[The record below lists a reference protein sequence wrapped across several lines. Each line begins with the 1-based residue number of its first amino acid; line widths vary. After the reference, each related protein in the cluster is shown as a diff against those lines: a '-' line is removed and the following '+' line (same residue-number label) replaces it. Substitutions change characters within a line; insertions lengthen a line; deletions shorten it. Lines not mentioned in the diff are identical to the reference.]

1 MKNDKN
7 EMGGGAKMSGRA
19 RLWLKGGFLAVSLTL
34 AFFAGREFWELRHFK
49 ETVVSAPGLTEV
61 KMLSEYLG
69 NLKGTWM
76 DTPIFVYDSGVPGGS
91 ALYMANVHPYEP
103 ATSLSAYIMMENIKV
118 SKGKIFVIPQGN
130 RSGSTTGMLGNAY
143 PKFFHVK
150 TDFGE
155 KRFRIGDRGTNPLD
169 QWPDPFTYVNY
180 PSKQNLA
187 YQDIRNM
194 NRTYPG
200 RRDGTLTERA
210 SFAIMELI
218 RKEKIDISIDAH
230 EASLMYP
237 VVSTYVAH
245 ERSFELAMMAA
256 MTLSAETFDMKCES
270 SPKGLRGLSHREWG
284 DYSDTLAVLMET
296 PEPFIDRVV
305 GPMTEELFTEGKDE
319 FLATAAKHGLTYHPY
334 TIEFGSP
341 LWYRCGRHLS
351 GAAAASTWMNQ
362 FVPEKEIIAEWPGYK
377 DLEAHDCGYF
387 LHDPAKADGKLVFKI

>member
-1 MKNDKN
+1 MEKQEVTPNRKTPPY
-7 EMGGGAKMSGRA
+7 
-19 RLWLKGGFLAVSLTL
+19 LKILFVGIALVL
-34 AFFAGREFWELRHFK
+34 AFFGGREFYELRHYK

-61 KMLSEYLG
+61 KMLSDYLSS
-69 NLKGTWM
+69 LKGTWM

-91 ALYMANVHPYEP
+91 MLYMANVHPYEP

-118 SKGKIFVIPQGN
+118 AKGKVYVIPQGN

-143 PKFFHVK
+143 PKFFSVP
-150 TDFGE
+150 TAFGA
-155 KRFRIGDRGTNPLD
+155 KKLRIGDRGTNPLD

-180 PSKQNLA
+180 PSRQNLA

-200 RRDGTLTERA
+200 RENGTLTERA

-218 RKEKIDISIDAH
+218 RKEKIDLSVDAH

-245 ERSFELAMMAA
+245 ERSFDLAMMASMILTA
-256 MTLSAETFDMKCES
+256 GNFDMKCES

-284 DYSDTLAVLMET
+284 DYSDTLAILMET

-305 GPMTEELFTEGKDE
+305 GPMTEELFTVGKDE
-319 FLATAAKHGLTYHPY
+319 FLATAAKHGLVYSAYDP
-334 TIEFGSP
+334 EFGSP

-351 GAAAASTWMNQ
+351 GALEAVNQMNQ
-362 FVPEKEIIAEWPGYK
+362 FFPEKEIIVEWPTFEQLK
-377 DLEAHDCGYF
+377 EHDCGF
-387 LHDPAKADGKLVFKI
+387 FFHDPAHADSGLVFQI

>member
-1 MKNDKN
+1 MDTGKNALDRKPLPYL
-7 EMGGGAKMSGRA
+7 KM
-19 RLWLKGGFLAVSLTL
+19 LFLGIALVF
-34 AFFAGREFWELRHFK
+34 AFFGGREFYELRHYK
-49 ETVVSAPGLTEV
+49 ETVVSAPGLTKV
-61 KMLSEYLG
+61 KMLSDYLA

-91 ALYMANVHPYEP
+91 VLYMANVHPYEP
-103 ATSLSAYIMMENIKV
+103 ATSLSAYILMENIKV
-118 SKGKIFVIPQGN
+118 SKGKVFVIPQGN

-143 PKFFHVK
+143 PKFFSVPTK
-150 TDFGE
+150 FGE
-155 KRFRIGDRGTNPLD
+155 KKLRIGDRGTNPLD

-180 PSKQNLA
+180 PSKQSLA

-200 RRDGTLTERA
+200 RKDGTLTERA

-218 RKEKIDISIDAH
+218 RREKIDLSIDAH

-245 ERSFELAMMAA
+245 ERSFDIAMMAA
-256 MTLSAETFDMKCES
+256 MTLTAGSFDMKCES

-305 GPMTEELFTEGKDE
+305 GPMTEKLFTEGKDE
-319 FLATAAKHGLTYHPY
+319 FLATAAKHGLTYSSY
-334 TIEFGSP
+334 NIDFGSP

-351 GAAAASTWMNQ
+351 GALEVINQMNA
-362 FVPEKEIIAEWPGYK
+362 FFPDKEVIVEWPTFQELK
-377 DLEAHDCGYF
+377 DHDCGYF
-387 LHDPAKADGKLVFKI
+387 FHDPASADAKLIFKI